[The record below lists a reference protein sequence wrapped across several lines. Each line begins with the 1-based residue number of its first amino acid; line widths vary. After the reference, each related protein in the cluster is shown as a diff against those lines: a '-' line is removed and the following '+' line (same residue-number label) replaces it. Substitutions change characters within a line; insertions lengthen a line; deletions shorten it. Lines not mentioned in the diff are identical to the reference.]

1 MDFSE
6 SAEQLQ
12 SEPIASAKKSSGG
25 VPLHLGLLAGAVV
38 LTSIGVHCYLKRS
51 KLWGYAN
58 LSAKNNIIRI
68 VALII

>member
-51 KLWGYAN
+51 KL
-58 LSAKNNIIRI
+58 
-68 VALII
+68 